1 MPSRGPAAAAG
12 PIRVNEEPRL
22 DILASFLG
30 GLGLFLAGVHGLG
43 VQVQQMAGRR
53 LRVAVAHATR
63 GGLSAA
69 LSGAA
74 LGALTQSS
82 SAVTVI
88 SASLVQAGTLPLRG
102 AIPVVAWCNIGTAV
116 LVLLAALDLRVA
128 ALWLLGTT
136 GCALAFAPG
145 GGRWKSVL
153 GAVFQLGLIFLGL
166 ALLKAGAAPLGDSA
180 AVRAALLQAGH
191 GLAIPFAL
199 GAAMT
204 MVAQSSS
211 VVTVLAIALANVGLL
226 DGAQAG
232 MAVCGASLGSGLSV
246 LLVGNGLRGAAR
258 RLATFQVLF
267 KVAGAAL
274 LALPFLLRHLLPDLP
289 APLSE
294 IGLPQRLSLL
304 FVALQLLP
312 ALLVTPFHRFM
323 PALLER
329 LSPATAEEALSLPEY
344 LYDGALEDV
353 PTALD
358 LVAREGARLLGR
370 LPGLLDDV
378 REEGVGSPLP
388 REALSAASAA
398 VERSV
403 GTFLQEI
410 LGRGCPREELERA
423 LAFENLNGLVSAL
436 RETVAEQAGVLEA
449 IARRGADDP
458 LGGLVGPL
466 AESLHLLLTELHEA
480 ALSGDAESAAT
491 LSELSADRSVMM
503 DGIRRRLARAGVA
516 MQDGLDLL
524 FRATSLFERAVW
536 LIRRSALLLPR
547 TGEERVS
554 EAVPAGEDT
563 MPLAAE

>member
-1 MPSRGPAAAAG
+1 MT
-12 PIRVNEEPRL
+12 VNEEPRL
-22 DILASFLG
+22 DIIASFLG

-43 VQVQQMAGRR
+43 VQIQQMAGRR
-53 LRVAVAHATR
+53 LRLAVVHATR
-63 GGLSAA
+63 GGMSAA
-69 LSGAA
+69 LSGAV

-88 SASLVQAGTLPLRG
+88 SASLVQAGTLPLRR
-102 AIPVVAWCNIGTAV
+102 AIPVVAWCNLGTTV
-116 LVLLAALDLRVA
+116 LVMLAALDLRVA

-136 GCALAFAPG
+136 GCALAFGPA
-145 GGRWKSVL
+145 GGRWKGVL
-153 GAVFQLGLIFLGL
+153 GAIFQLGLIFLGL
-166 ALLKAGAAPLGDSA
+166 ALLKAGAAPLGDSL
-180 AVRAALLQAGH
+180 AVREALLRAGDS
-191 GLAIPFAL
+191 LALPFAL
-199 GAAMT
+199 GAATT
-204 MVAQSSS
+204 MIAQSSS

-226 DGAQAG
+226 DAPQAG

-246 LLVGNGLRGAAR
+246 LLVGSGLRGAAR

-267 KVAGAAL
+267 KVLGAVL
-274 LALPFLLRHLLPDLP
+274 LALPFLSREALPDLP
-289 APLSE
+289 ASLAE

-312 ALLVTPFHRFM
+312 ALLVAPFHRFM

-329 LSPATAEEALSLPEY
+329 LSPATPEEALSLPEY
-344 LYDGALEDV
+344 LYEGALEDV

-358 LVAREGARLLGR
+358 LVGREQARLLGR
-370 LPGLLDDV
+370 LPGLLDAV
-378 REEGVGSPLP
+378 RDEGGGSPLP
-388 REALSAASAA
+388 RAALSATSVA

-423 LAFENLNGLVSAL
+423 LALENLNGLMGAL

-466 AESLHLLLTELHEA
+466 AESLHLLLTELHET
-480 ALSGDAESAAT
+480 ALTGDAGSAAT

-503 DGIRRRLARAGVA
+503 DGIRRRLARADGA
-516 MQDGLDLL
+516 AQDGLDLL

-536 LIRRSALLLPR
+536 LIRRSALLLPQ
-547 TGEERVS
+547 
-554 EAVPAGEDT
+554 AGEGPVPGPAPAEKESL
-563 MPLAAE
+563 PLAAE